1 MKLNKK
7 IFYIF
12 IFFLLILSFLNV
24 NSNAANISSNGIVY
38 NIPDDI
44 KNFIIADF
52 YDTNCI
58 VLIFSENLDSTWKI
72 TQLNSTYN
80 TTSII
85 NSSGS
90 FKIIRITKG
99 QTDFNSGSVEVW
111 NKNITVYQNII
122 YSSKDIYNI
131 NGSDVFFQV
140 PVQGVVV
147 PALGEAKELPKAIV
161 ETLKIIIPVGLVI
174 LGIGF
179 LIYLIKSVILR
190 VI

>member
-12 IFFLLILSFLNV
+12 IFFLLILFFLNV

-38 NIPDDI
+38 KIPDDI

-58 VLIFSENLDSTWKI
+58 VLIFSENLDSTWQI

-90 FKIIRITKG
+90 FKIIRIEKG
-99 QTDFNSGSVEVW
+99 QTDFNSGSVELW
-111 NKNITVYQNII
+111 NRNITVYQNII

-179 LIYLIKSVILR
+179 VIYLIKSVILR